1 MATLDQLWQSS
12 EESTIDFTKEKTKPK
27 RDAVACAENEIQ
39 TPSDFFMKSRPPQTF
54 CVDFVVD
61 FFYFIFVPLKD
72 CLFLLTRLF

>member
-12 EESTIDFTKEKTKPK
+12 EESTIDSL
-27 RDAVACAENEIQ
+27 ACAENEIQ

-61 FFYFIFVPLKD
+61 VFLFYFCTFE
-72 CLFLLTRLF
+72 RLSFPAHKIVLRSV